1 MIIFNVNCF
10 LWTSFFESLALV
22 FWKYWARILCFFV
35 GVHLQYGFHVG
46 LLKSTKGYC
55 PIYPDRARIMGHPIN
70 AYCSELLRRRRRQ
83 PPMMSSSNWKIFW
96 VRIVVRVTDLCT
108 NNRQADR
115 QGIWQKTLKLLKKC
129 PQNYDENKMSDI
141 NRFFEP
147 KLNVSLTILY
157 KDMENFYT
165 KAKIESNGE
174 TWGFSFMI
182 LFDICI
188 CVIYIYICTHE

>member
-1 MIIFNVNCF
+1 M
-10 LWTSFFESLALV
+10 
-22 FWKYWARILCFFV
+22 
-35 GVHLQYGFHVG
+35 G
-46 LLKSTKGYC
+46 LFKLTKSC
-55 PIYPDRARIMGHPIN
+55 PIHPDRARIMGHPIN

-108 NNRQADR
+108 NNRQANR

-188 CVIYIYICTHE
+188 CVIYIYVHMSNVLHFWKYNGIIFKSLMFFFAEEDTNSNRYYNQFDYH